1 MEQVQLATKIDG
13 RVKKALVSVC
23 ESRGLKINRFLE
35 EAILD
40 KLEEL
45 EDREDL
51 ARLRRER
58 FRPFRDVLAELK
70 AHGRL

>member
-1 MEQVQLATKIDG
+1 MDQVQLATKIDR
-13 RVKKALVSVC
+13 RVKKVLVTVC

-35 EAILD
+35 DAILD

-45 EDREDL
+45 EDLEDL
-51 ARLRRER
+51 TSLRRER
-58 FRPFRDVLAELK
+58 SRPFRDLLAELK